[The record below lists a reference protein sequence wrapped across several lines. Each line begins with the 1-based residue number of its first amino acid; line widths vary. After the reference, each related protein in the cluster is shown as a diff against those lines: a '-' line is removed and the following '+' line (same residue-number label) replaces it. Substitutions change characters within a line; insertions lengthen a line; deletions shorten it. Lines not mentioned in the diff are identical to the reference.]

1 MYIVYAGLY
10 DAGKK
15 AKSDINKIENMGITP
30 YLFNKNNKIALMT
43 GSFLKEQS
51 AIALK
56 SRLEKSG
63 INSFI
68 ENRV

>member
-10 DAGKK
+10 DTSKQ
-15 AKSDINKIENMGITP
+15 AKSDIKKIENMGITP
-30 YLFNKNNKIALMT
+30 YLFSKNDKTALMT

-51 AIALK
+51 ANALK
-56 SRLEKSG
+56 LRLEKSG